1 MQYWS
6 DTKSRAAHRVSVSA
20 LPETEVFGDLN
31 SNPMGTQTVANGPP
45 KLPKYNR
52 KDRLVINICG
62 ARYEVLESTI
72 QRYPNTLLAD
82 REKRLE
88 YWDEERDEYFFDR
101 NRLCFESVLTYYQ
114 SGGFLLRPPNVPDI
128 LFIRE
133 LEFYELGEDVIK
145 TVKGEN
151 LIPQPVR
158 ALPKNKLQSQI
169 WSLFEY
175 PDTSN
180 SARVIALFSCTIVL
194 LSIVMFCIE
203 TLPVFREED
212 GSGKTRTKDHDV
224 FFTIEAVCIAW
235 FTIEYVVRFL
245 SSPNKCRFLIEVF
258 VFSIFENYCPHNY
271 AIIIIIISLITSY
284 RYHNHMIITTI
295 ITSYTT
301 TRINIIII
309 ITVTQS
315 NIDVK

>member
-6 DTKSRAAHRVSVSA
+6 DTKSRAVHRASITA

-114 SGGFLLRPPNVPDI
+114 SGGFLLRPTNVPDI

-158 ALPKNKLQSQI
+158 ALPKNKLQAQI

-180 SARVIALFSCTIVL
+180 SARAIALFSCAIVL

-212 GSGKTRTKDHDV
+212 ESGKTRTKDQHV

-258 VFSIFENYCPHNY
+258 SLSILTKYCGHNY
-271 AIIIIIISLITSY
+271 TITVMHHHQLNHHHCFDHETITTVIIIHLTAG
-284 RYHNHMIITTI
+284 
-295 ITSYTT
+295 
-301 TRINIIII
+301 
-309 ITVTQS
+309 
-315 NIDVK
+315 